1 VVTCRHFVAGLS
13 DYLDGVLDAAVRT
26 RFDRHIADCPRC
38 RIVSET
44 TRKTIQLYKAF
55 GPSTVPPALESRV
68 LAAIGGTPRSP
79 VGSDA
84 RRCR

>member
-1 VVTCRHFVAGLS
+1 MVTCRRFVAGLS
-13 DYLDGVLDAAVRT
+13 DYLDGVLDTAVRAG
-26 RFDRHIADCPRC
+26 FDRHIADCPRC

-55 GPSTVPPALESRV
+55 GVSTVPPALESRV
-68 LAAIGGTPRSP
+68 LAAIGGTRHAGEAD
-79 VGSDA
+79 V